1 MVDDAERSQLLVRFP
16 TTHWSMIEAV
26 RGPMSPEQREV
37 LNVLIGRYWKPV
49 YAYIVRRGFRDGAAD
64 LAQDF
69 FVHALQRELFGR
81 ADQARGRFRTFLLA
95 CLNNFLADVG
105 RRQRVK
111 MPVEGIV
118 SIEQLATE
126 RGTEFEPAEDET
138 PEAAF
143 YRTWVRELLLR
154 VWEMLDSEF
163 ATSGQ
168 TVHAEIFRQRVL
180 TPILD
185 SGEPPAMAVLAR
197 QFALAEK
204 QACNCLVTARRAFQ
218 RLLREEI
225 AVYATS
231 DEEIAAEINDLFR
244 FAAEG

>member
-1 MVDDAERSQLLVRFP
+1 MVDDAERSQPLVRFP

-26 RGPMSPEQREV
+26 RGTMSPEQREV

-49 YAYIVRRGFRDGAAD
+49 YAYIVRRGFRDSAAD

-69 FVHALQRELFGR
+69 FVHSLQRELFRR

-95 CLNNFLADVG
+95 CLNNFLADAG
-105 RRQRVK
+105 RRQRAN

-118 SIEQLATE
+118 SIEQLASD
-126 RGTEFEPAEDET
+126 RRAEFEPVEDET

-143 YRTWVRELLLR
+143 YRAWVRELLLR
-154 VWEMLDSEF
+154 VWQMLAGEF
-163 ATSGQ
+163 AASGQ
-168 TVHAEIFRQRVL
+168 TVHAEIFRQRIL

-185 SGEPPAMAVLAR
+185 GEDPPAMAELAR
-197 QFALAEK
+197 QFGLAEK

-225 AVYATS
+225 AVYASS
-231 DEEIAAEINDLFR
+231 DEEIAAEIKDLFR